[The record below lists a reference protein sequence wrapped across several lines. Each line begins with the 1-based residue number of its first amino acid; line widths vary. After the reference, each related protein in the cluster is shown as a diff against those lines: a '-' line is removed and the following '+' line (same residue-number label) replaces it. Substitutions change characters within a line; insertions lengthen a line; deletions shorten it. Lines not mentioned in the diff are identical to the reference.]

1 VIETP
6 ALDGV
11 TAAVVTVSD
20 RASRGEYEDRSGPLL
35 AEALTSAGASVA
47 ATVVADEIDA
57 VRNAVAAAI
66 GAGARLVITTG
77 GTGLS
82 PRDITPEAIA
92 PMLDR
97 QVPGIAEAIRATGT
111 ATTPMAGLSRGVAGV
126 VGTALVVTLPGSPG
140 AVRDGLTVLLPIA
153 RHALDQLDGGDH

>member
-1 VIETP
+1 MRPWPPLSSPTRST
-6 ALDGV
+6 LF
-11 TAAVVTVSD
+11 
-20 RASRGEYEDRSGPLL
+20 AS
-35 AEALTSAGASVA
+35 
-47 ATVVADEIDA
+47 
-57 VRNAVAAAI
+57 AVAAAI

-111 ATTPMAGLSRGVAGV
+111 ATTPMAGLSRGIAGV

-140 AVRDGLTVLLPIA
+140 AVRDGLTVVAQSPRTLA
-153 RHALDQLDGGDH
+153 QMDGGDH